1 MNQKSKRLLSLDAL
15 RGFDMLFIMGF
26 SSLVMDVCGLF
37 PGGSECWLSQTMGH
51 AKWHG
56 LTHHDTIFPLFLF
69 IAGVSFP
76 FSYAKQVASGMSK
89 KSIYLKILKRALILI
104 ALGIVYNGFFKL
116 DFITIDG
123 GLSFNFDKLRFASV
137 LGRIGLAWSLA
148 AVLYINFKP
157 MTRAIIAGATLIG
170 YWLLICYVPAPDV
183 PGADPLTMEGNLIG
197 YIDRLLMPGRLI
209 YNNGGFDPEGLL
221 STVPAIVSAML
232 GMFTGEFVK
241 ISDEKISGSR
251 KSLYMAGAAV
261 AMLGIG
267 LLWSLVFPLNK
278 MLWSSSFVLVVGS
291 YCVGM
296 FALFYYIIDVR
307 GWQKWTL
314 FFRVIGL
321 NSITI
326 YMAQKIFAFSSVN
339 RYFFQGIVNLV
350 PEAWGDVIF
359 SIGYVGFCW
368 LFLYFLYKKNTF
380 LKI

>member
-1 MNQKSKRLLSLDAL
+1 MKPQSKRLLSLDAL

-26 SSLVMDVCGLF
+26 SSLVMDVCALF
-37 PGGSECWLSQTMGH
+37 PGGSQWWISRTMEHVDWNGI
-51 AKWHG
+51 A
-56 LTHHDTIFPLFLF
+56 HHDTIFPLFLF

-76 FSYAKQVASGMSK
+76 FSYSKQVASGMSR

-104 ALGIVYNGFFKL
+104 SLGIVYNGFFKL
-116 DFITIDG
+116 DFITNDG
-123 GLSFNFDKLRFASV
+123 GLAFNFDKLRFASV
-137 LGRIGLAWSLA
+137 LGRIGLAWSFA
-148 AVLYINFKP
+148 AILYINFKP

-197 YIDRLLMPGRLI
+197 YIDRLIMPGRLI

-241 ISDEKISGSR
+241 IPDEKISGNR
-251 KSLYMAGAAV
+251 KSLYMAGAAA
-261 AMLGIG
+261 AMLGLG
-267 LLWSLVFPLNK
+267 LLWSLVFPINK
-278 MLWSSSFVLVVGS
+278 MLWSSSFVLVVGAYS
-291 YCVGM
+291 LGM
-296 FALFYYIIDVR
+296 FALFYYIIDVK

-339 RYFFQGIVNLV
+339 RYFLQGIVNLV

-359 SIGYVGFCW
+359 ATGYVAFCW